1 MRQLVLAAA
10 FAALLGPAAH
20 AQKGGDPTR
29 EAQEAAEKREKA
41 ALERQYRDALKN
53 LPAAQQPKND
63 PWAQM
68 RAPSTGADPK
78 K

>member
-1 MRQLVLAAA
+1 MRQFILAAA
-10 FAALLGPAAH
+10 FAALIVPAAH
-20 AQKGGDPTR
+20 AQQGGDPNR

-41 ALERQYRDALKN
+41 ALDRQYRNGLKN
-53 LPAAQQPKND
+53 LPAAQHPKND

-68 RAPSTGADPK
+68 RAPSAGSEK